1 MAVNL
6 KGLMGSLGQATTLF
20 SHMHLVT
27 SMIDALRG
35 KDLPAGSPA
44 ASQGVSGFIG
54 KGDERK
60 LQIIFARLTTA
71 EKKILTDFFNWHFK
85 GETVQDKLLAAWYM
99 GSFRVFA
106 TGIKGSNVPTGT
118 SKTTT
123 TLPEKDGTK
132 TVTETSHTTFADEYQ
147 PAVDF
152 LREIVRIIRSG
163 KTRHKKLHP
172 TSTEEEQL
180 AAGYETVVAYF
191 TATGVPSMPP
201 KSQKD
206 WGAWA
211 SALGVKS
218 LNELQGWYSG
228 ATNAIHEAYTA
239 EMEEITKPTLFQRLV
254 TNPLLKL
261 IS

>member
-1 MAVNL
+1 MASNL
-6 KGLMGSLGQATTLF
+6 KGIIGGLGNVASAFGHLQFAT
-20 SHMHLVT
+20 S
-27 SMIDALRG
+27 IINALRG
-35 KDLPAGSPA
+35 SDLPDDAPA
-44 ASQGVSGFIG
+44 VSQGMAGFLG

-60 LQIIFARLTTA
+60 LQIIFGRLTND
-71 EKKILTDFFNWHFK
+71 EKKILTSFFNWHFK

-123 TLPEKDGTK
+123 TLPDKDGAK
-132 TVTETSHTTFADEYQ
+132 TVTETNHTTYADEYQ

-152 LREIVRIIRSG
+152 LMEIVRIIRSG
-163 KTRHKKLHP
+163 KTKHKKLHP

-180 AAGYETVVAYF
+180 QVGYEAVVAYF
-191 TATGVPSMPP
+191 KATGVPSMPP
-201 KSQKD
+201 KSQQD

-228 ATNAIHEAYTA
+228 AVNAVHEAHAA
-239 EMEEITKPTLFQRLV
+239 EMEQIERPTLFQRLV